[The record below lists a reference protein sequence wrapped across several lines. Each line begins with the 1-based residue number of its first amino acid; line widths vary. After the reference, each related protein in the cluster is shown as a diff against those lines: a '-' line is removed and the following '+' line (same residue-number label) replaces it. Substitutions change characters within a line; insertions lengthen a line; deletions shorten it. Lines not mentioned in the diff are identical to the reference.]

1 MNIIEF
7 EDICLKIGSSEILSN
22 VTFDVQKGDVF
33 CLVGNNGA
41 GKSSLIRILLG
52 LTTSYTGKVRISINS
67 DLCKSRERIGSVID
81 SLQVNTHI
89 SAERYL
95 HDICRMH
102 GIPAES
108 CGEILDKVGL
118 AGVGRKHIVHFSLG
132 MKRRL
137 MIACALVGRPDI
149 LVLDEPFN
157 GIDPKGMAE
166 LRLLLY
172 DLSKEGI
179 TIFLTSHN
187 IPELIKL
194 ATKFGVM
201 NNGHFVDIVAQNSQD
216 AAMYK
221 TVIGTD
227 APRQLIAA
235 VKKECP
241 GVYAFPAEADA
252 VYVFGGIEKSA
263 FSQIMDMAG
272 LQERIFYTDDRPMNM
287 EELLLWKMNVR
298 PD

>member
-22 VTFDVQKGDVF
+22 VTFDVQKGDIF

-52 LTTSYTGKVRISINS
+52 LTTSYTGKVRISLSS

-81 SLQVNTHI
+81 SLKVNTHI

-95 HDICRMH
+95 HDICRIH
-102 GIPAES
+102 GIPTGS
-108 CGEILDKVGL
+108 CSEILDKVGL
-118 AGVGRKHIVHFSLG
+118 ADVGRKHIVHYSLG

-137 MIACALVGRPDI
+137 MIAGALVGRPDI

-172 DLSKEGI
+172 ELSKEGI
-179 TIFLTSHN
+179 TIFLSSHN

-194 ATKFGVM
+194 ATKVGVM
-201 NNGHFVDIVAQNSQD
+201 NSGHFVDIVTQNLQGVSVH
-216 AAMYK
+216 K

-227 APRQLIAA
+227 APKQLISAL
-235 VKKECP
+235 KKNFP
-241 GVYAFPAEADA
+241 DVYAFPAEADA
-252 VYVFGGIEKSA
+252 VYVLGGVDMTGLSKIIDSA
-263 FSQIMDMAG
+263 DLHG
-272 LQERIFYTDDRPMNM
+272 RIFYTDDRPMNM